1 MKLRNKR
8 LIKTLLFLFSLGFF
22 GFVMIR
28 MFFTQELPAYEGI
41 VPMTKIKDTV
51 EVFTD
56 QFGVPHVFANNE
68 KDLFLVAG
76 YISARERLIS

>member
-1 MKLRNKR
+1 
-8 LIKTLLFLFSLGFF
+8 
-22 GFVMIR
+22 
-28 MFFTQELPAYEGI
+28 
-41 VPMTKIKDTV
+41 MTKIKDTV

-76 YISARERLIS
+76 YISARERLFQMSMVLNAFGESWPLSWETNIFLQIFIYVHGGFMMFQKK